1 LQSTRGVAAA
11 SILAREEFLRR
22 LHKLSQYH
30 RSNLP
35 KGASQQ
41 VVIAAREIIKK
52 NGEEELK
59 KIAKPHFK
67 TTKDALMGLKR

>member
-1 LQSTRGVAAA
+1 EEDVGVAAA
-11 SILAREEFLRR
+11 SILARDEFLRR

-30 RSNLP
+30 RLNLP

-52 NGEEELK
+52 SGEEELK
-59 KIAKPHFK
+59 KIAKLHFK
-67 TTKDALMGLKR
+67 TTKDALIGLKN